1 MRFLFP
7 FSAVPKGSR
16 IVLYG
21 AGEVGYDFYRQ
32 VMTSKYVEL
41 VLWVDR
47 QYEWFRMLN
56 LPVDHPSRIEQAEF
70 DYVVITAERENVLN
84 SIARDVEQMGISRDR
99 LIWDKDYSV
108 HENVVYSFKDRDIAE
123 EAKRAITCS
132 PFDFVSEDRLD
143 IVIRYLYAK
152 DIYEQAADEM
162 HRNMYLKFVTQQ
174 WDEQEPT
181 ENYVSAYFSEYTVKR
196 GKEAFERSFID
207 LVRNMA
213 EHGYK
218 REHFVPVDQKGRLI
232 NGAHRIAAA
241 MACGID
247 VWYLKYPFDGLYY
260 VCDRQALENM
270 GFSAQEID
278 MLTDTVKN
286 MGAGT
291 E

>member
-84 SIARDVEQMGISRDR
+84 SIARDVEQMGFSRDR

-162 HRNMYLKFVTQQ
+162 HRNMYLKF
-174 WDEQEPT
+174 E
-181 ENYVSAYFSEYTVKR
+181 
-196 GKEAFERSFID
+196 
-207 LVRNMA
+207 
-213 EHGYK
+213 
-218 REHFVPVDQKGRLI
+218 
-232 NGAHRIAAA
+232 
-241 MACGID
+241 
-247 VWYLKYPFDGLYY
+247 
-260 VCDRQALENM
+260 
-270 GFSAQEID
+270 
-278 MLTDTVKN
+278 
-286 MGAGT
+286 
-291 E
+291 